1 MGTATVDPV
10 LLRQQIFE
18 HVLETR
24 GPKYRWFLRYL
35 HLFRLISATPARA
48 DFLES
53 YYSLMRYVDDVVD
66 GDAALPGQYRDAE
79 DYLLKKIAFAD
90 HPEHPADSVEQL
102 MVYCFQLAGSFGET
116 FRTETADILRSLLFD
131 ARRRGKNQVFPREE
145 LMAHYHQL
153 DIRGTVRA
161 TLRVFAE
168 DPEKYTLLE
177 PLGMASRF
185 FYDLRDLQDDL
196 RQGFINIPAEDL
208 SALCLCA
215 ADLLQPR
222 HPGLRHWR
230 RLQATRGLALLRQHE
245 MNLPCGHFRRSTR
258 WTFRLVYANP
268 ARRYFNLVLK
278 ET

>member
-1 MGTATVDPV
+1 
-10 LLRQQIFE
+10 
-18 HVLETR
+18 
-24 GPKYRWFLRYL
+24 
-35 HLFRLISATPARA
+35 
-48 DFLES
+48 
-53 YYSLMRYVDDVVD
+53 
-66 GDAALPGQYRDAE
+66 
-79 DYLLKKIAFAD
+79 
-90 HPEHPADSVEQL
+90 
-102 MVYCFQLAGSFGET
+102 
-116 FRTETADILRSLLFD
+116 
-131 ARRRGKNQVFPREE
+131 
-145 LMAHYHQL
+145 MAHYHQL